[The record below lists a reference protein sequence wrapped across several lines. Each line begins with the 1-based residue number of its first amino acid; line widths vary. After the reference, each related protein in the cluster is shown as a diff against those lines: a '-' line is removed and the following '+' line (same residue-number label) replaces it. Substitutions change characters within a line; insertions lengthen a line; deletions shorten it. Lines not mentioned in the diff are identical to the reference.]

1 MELWFKVVF
10 YTLLILWLFV
20 HFVQAL
26 INHQILLKA
35 DEIFRKMTYLT
46 SFGIQFHRQVS
57 VSGLI
62 VAVITL

>member
-35 DEIFRKMTYLT
+35 DEIFRKMTNLT

-57 VSGLI
+57 VGSLI